1 MIHRLLPSIYLYH
14 TYEMKSKLTMISHAL
29 LTFREF
35 AYLPFIKN
43 AMKNP
48 MSKESVLSFF
58 YGQDYW
64 SASHVDAM
72 RQGVPLQTM
81 NDLWYGGGDEYD
93 DLCRN
98 FIPVIRSLGEHQTQ
112 QKGSSQSTELSSSEL
127 AEWNRSVDGLMAQV
141 ICFDQLSRNCFRGSD
156 EAFAY
161 ENQSLDIVRRI
172 VNEKFQ
178 EVAVQGSTSTTAL
191 STSTLDG
198 EMYPPYVSSMI
209 TCLMHSESLSD
220 MNVANSLVE
229 ISLERFQDIESVQ
242 KSFVYQSTFLDDHRK
257 VIDKFGRYPHR
268 NDKLGRETTPEEQ
281 AWLDDKENLPG
292 WAKSQG

>member
-1 MIHRLLPSIYLYH
+1 
-14 TYEMKSKLTMISHAL
+14 MKSTLTMISHAL

-35 AYLPFIKN
+35 AHLPFIKH
-43 AMKNP
+43 AIKNP

-72 RQGVPLQTM
+72 RQGVSLQTM
-81 NDLWYGGGDEYD
+81 NNLWYGGGYEYD

-98 FIPVIRSLGEHQTQ
+98 FIPVIRSLGETRPQ
-112 QKGSSQSTELSSSEL
+112 QEGTSQSTEIPSSEL
-127 AEWNRSVDGLMAQV
+127 AQWNGSVDGLMAQV

-161 ENQSLDIVRRI
+161 EDQSLDIVRRI

-178 EVAVQGSTSTTAL
+178 EVAPKGSTTTDSSTTEL
-191 STSTLDG
+191 HG

-209 TCLMHSESLSD
+209 TCLMHSECLSD

-229 ISLERFQDIESVQ
+229 NSLQQFQDIESVQ
-242 KSFVYQSTFLDDHRK
+242 KSFVYQATFLDDHRS